1 MINFVCQVGRATGY
15 PDIWLNVILG
25 TFVKVFL
32 GVISM
37 WICRVQQIALPNG
50 GRSHPSHW
58 RSAENK
64 KADPT
69 LRKREFFLRDDLQA
83 GTSVFFLLLD

>member
-37 WICRVQQIALPNG
+37 
-50 GRSHPSHW
+50 
-58 RSAENK
+58 
-64 KADPT
+64 
-69 LRKREFFLRDDLQA
+69 
-83 GTSVFFLLLD
+83 